1 MAVVKRKPTSP
12 GRRFVVSVSNPEL
25 HKGRPYASLTESKKK
40 SGGRYS
46 SGRITVR
53 HIGGGLKKLY
63 RIVDWRQYNIRRK
76 CTYKG
81 WKCSPS

>member
-40 SGGRYS
+40 SGGRLS
-46 SGRITVR
+46 LI
-53 HIGGGLKKLY
+53 HI
-63 RIVDWRQYNIRRK
+63 
-76 CTYKG
+76 
-81 WKCSPS
+81 